1 MFLFSLQYGEAESFY
16 FAKFDKAGAR
26 VREKNRSACSSCL
39 GLFQSS
45 SNSSRGA
52 RNILTRRQRAVIA
65 ALEICMQMSLV
76 AVLNFCSLDI
86 RCETFEVFSR

>member
-16 FAKFDKAGAR
+16 FAKFDKAG

-65 ALEICMQMSLV
+65 ALEICMQMSL
-76 AVLNFCSLDI
+76 
-86 RCETFEVFSR
+86 